1 MKNFDL
7 EPTYE
12 NIKKTLKDNIIGRN
26 EELYNFFSILD
37 SIDGNMSI
45 ALDSGWG
52 TGKTFFVKQIE
63 TLLNYYY
70 GLSKN
75 KQDNE
80 IIAIFTL
87 SNDSVVID
95 NIEDKEDFV
104 LEAKN
109 KISDEYIS
117 TFERQTSFPAINIGH
132 LGVHKDCQSK
142 GIGQQIL
149 DFVLYTFSNYNM
161 SGCQFI
167 TVDSLNN
174 PRTNKF
180 YLRNGFINQTNNDIH
195 DLTRRMYQLI
205 QLFMT
210 QE

>member
-1 MKNFDL
+1 M
-7 EPTYE
+7 
-12 NIKKTLKDNIIGRN
+12 
-26 EELYNFFSILD
+26 
-37 SIDGNMSI
+37 
-45 ALDSGWG
+45 A
-52 TGKTFFVKQIE
+52 GKTQFLDIDISINKLLREDLKQVLSFSCGCKELDDFFHKEIYLCSKYHHVAA
-63 TLLNYYY
+63 YCA
-70 GLSKN
+70 KN

-95 NIEDKEDFV
+95 NIEDKENFV

>member
-1 MKNFDL
+1 MWILSKCESDFMNKGIVQMKNFDL

-80 IIAIFTL
+80 LGNIIQQDDSFQYCKCLYNLFHIFT
-87 SNDSVVID
+87 
-95 NIEDKEDFV
+95 
-104 LEAKN
+104 
-109 KISDEYIS
+109 
-117 TFERQTSFPAINIGH
+117 
-132 LGVHKDCQSK
+132 
-142 GIGQQIL
+142 
-149 DFVLYTFSNYNM
+149 
-161 SGCQFI
+161 
-167 TVDSLNN
+167 
-174 PRTNKF
+174 
-180 YLRNGFINQTNNDIH
+180 
-195 DLTRRMYQLI
+195 
-205 QLFMT
+205 
-210 QE
+210 